1 MGTKSFLK
9 YLAETT
15 HVLVGLAFGFK
26 RCCMLTGEHDG
37 SDRDH
42 FF

>member
-1 MGTKSFLK
+1 MGTKSFLRNSV
-9 YLAETT
+9 ATI
-15 HVLVGLAFGFK
+15 HAPAGPAFGFK